1 MTHHLMICPPASA
14 TRVHRPLTSVFPV
27 VLDPCK
33 QYHDPNK
40 QAWRSATATAS
51 ASLLFREYLPTYTAR
66 SSRVHHHHNMA
77 FYMSTHLP
85 DSAAHARTHARTH
98 VQHHCPPCTGE
109 PTGRWLLQVKSPRR
123 TIGLSQSFTPLGRG
137 SWHLSAPLSPST
149 PTTCPLSISYTSI
162 ASSHP
167 TLQVLASLQ
176 ARQG

>member
-14 TRVHRPLTSVFPV
+14 TRVHRPLTSAFPV
-27 VLDPCK
+27 
-33 QYHDPNK
+33 
-40 QAWRSATATAS
+40 AS

-98 VQHHCPPCTGE
+98 AQ
-109 PTGRWLLQVKSPRR
+109 PTGRWLLQVKSLRR
-123 TIGLSQSFTPLGRG
+123 TIALLP
-137 SWHLSAPLSPST
+137 P
-149 PTTCPLSISYTSI
+149 TCPPSISYISI